1 LVQESAPAGGVNTGK
16 RPGCSG
22 RSVFYACCTWRK
34 ALVRAEGIE
43 PSRGYPQRI
52 FVPSTTFAAS
62 PNAFA
67 LQRVCG
73 LDYTFTLARARLRCC
88 PSSLYTFASVA
99 QPNTLGSGLPVTG
112 SPEFEQFCSP
122 SFPRGTQFCLS
133 PLRLPFRHARTNRNL
148 AINGSL
154 AKRKLKLDFGGVLAV
169 FSRHLCGLCRDIL
182 SWQAWRLEGH
192 TLMTQASTMFLMWE
206 GGIVCDV
213 PFPASLMCDIG
224 AICSSRSRSA
234 GLRDMIPERSSGW
247 RGHKSSE
254 CGLRQ
259 PVTGASAA
267 AAASAV
273 SGLPRHPRA

>member
-1 LVQESAPAGGVNTGK
+1 
-16 RPGCSG
+16 
-22 RSVFYACCTWRK
+22 
-34 ALVRAEGIE
+34 VRAEGIE

-213 PFPASLMCDIG
+213 PFPRISHVRYLCDMFVEVQIG
-224 AICSSRSRSA
+224 RLA
-234 GLRDMIPERSSGW
+234 GYD
-247 RGHKSSE
+247 
-254 CGLRQ
+254 
-259 PVTGASAA
+259 
-267 AAASAV
+267 
-273 SGLPRHPRA
+273 PRAQFWVARPQVQRMRASSTCHWCVSRRGCVSRERIAATSRA